1 MKNFKKKYEHSKMLR
16 QALQIINDNNGVHWH
31 TASCVLSYSKRSEQL
46 GTTCPSGE
54 NRPPKSGIF
63 DENFDNV

>member
-1 MKNFKKKYEHSKMLR
+1 MIT
-16 QALQIINDNNGVHWH
+16 QALNFINAKNGVHWH

-63 DENFDNV
+63 NENFDNV